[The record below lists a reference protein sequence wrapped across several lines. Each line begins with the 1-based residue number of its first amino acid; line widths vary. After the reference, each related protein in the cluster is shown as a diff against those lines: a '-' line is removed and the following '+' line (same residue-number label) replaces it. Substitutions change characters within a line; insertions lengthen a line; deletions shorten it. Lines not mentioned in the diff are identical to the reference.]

1 MKRVRVKSYGNSFF
15 EAAAYAYI
23 LQNISASTL
32 RENICKHLDEN
43 MEESIGFL
51 LQHGSPED
59 ELEFVSQYCAEMKQ
73 LKADGYCFTK
83 AGDFLPLTLSN
94 WSK

>member
-1 MKRVRVKSYGNSFF
+1 
-15 EAAAYAYI
+15 
-23 LQNISASTL
+23 
-32 RENICKHLDEN
+32 
-43 MEESIGFL
+43 MEEYIGFL

-59 ELEFVSQYCAEMKQ
+59 EVEFVSQYCAEMKQ

-83 AGDFLPLTLSN
+83 AGDSLPLTLSN